1 MEKNQVRE
9 DQIRNMKTVGPE
21 YEYLVQIINLL
32 YRQVTIPS
40 LSFSFSH
47 MIDAF
52 LITRN

>member
-32 YRQVTIPS
+32 YRQVKFP
-40 LSFSFSH
+40 LQVP
-47 MIDAF
+47 
-52 LITRN
+52 TRF